1 MPIKVLLAD
10 DAQVTRRAIRQLL
23 DSEPKIQIVGEASD
37 FAGVIQLADELKP
50 DVVVMDL
57 RMPNGTRLN
66 PATVKAH
73 LASPGTRLLAI
84 SFAIDNES
92 KAAAEDFGAETLL
105 DKVCLGEMLIPA
117 ILQPSIANQI
127 SAR

>member
-1 MPIKVLLAD
+1 MPVKVLLAD

-23 DSEPKIQIVGEASD
+23 DGEPQIQIVGEATD
-37 FAGVIQLADELKP
+37 FEGVIQLADQLKP

-57 RMPNGTRLN
+57 RMPNGTQFN
-66 PATVKAH
+66 PATVRAH

-84 SFAIDNES
+84 SFAIDHAS

-117 ILQPSIANQI
+117 ILQLSTTNPTSG
-127 SAR
+127 R